1 MSASPRLRPARRA
14 GPNARD
20 RPSTGLTG
28 FGDFIRY
35 PISEFAAAVVI
46 QRIGF
51 ANQRLCASVGRAAH
65 FTIIDGVCAGG
76 AR

>member
-1 MSASPRLRPARRA
+1 MSASLRLRSVRRA
-14 GPNARD
+14 GPDARD
-20 RPSTGLTG
+20 RPSTGLAG
-28 FGDFIRY
+28 LGDFIRY
-35 PISEFAAAVVI
+35 PISEFAATVVI

-65 FTIIDGVCAGG
+65 FTIIDGGCAGG